1 MLTVVAQYLR
11 MIKFSHTLFALPFA
25 LAAIVVVAVRYRH
38 VIVITWQSV
47 LLIAVAFS
55 AMRSLAMA
63 ANRIFDRA
71 IDARNPRTNGRE
83 IPAGILST
91 KAVAIFAVL
100 SAAVLCASAY
110 LLAPLAGFLALPT
123 AIIVIG
129 YSFAKRF
136 TWLCHFW
143 LGAAIGLA
151 PMAVY
156 IALLQQIHAEAV
168 LMSVALM
175 FYIAG
180 FDILYALQDRDFDR
194 AEKLQS
200 IPARFG
206 IGAAMWI
213 SRVAHVCTLA
223 AVAAL
228 IATLPLSPWSWL
240 TFGLLAVLL
249 FAEHYL
255 VGSTKNPRY
264 EKIPIAFFHVNSA
277 FSIVFLATVAIGVF
291 LPR

>member
-1 MLTVVAQYLR
+1 VLTVITHYLR
-11 MIKFSHTLFALPFA
+11 MIKFSHTLFAMPFA
-25 LAAIVVVAVRYRH
+25 LAALVVVAARYRH
-38 VIVITWQSV
+38 AIVITWQSV

-71 IDARNPRTNGRE
+71 IDARNPRTKGRE

-91 KAVAIFAVL
+91 QAVAVFAVL
-100 SAAVLCASAY
+100 SAVVLCASAY
-110 LLAPLAGFLALPT
+110 LLAPLAGVLALP
-123 AIIVIG
+123 AAAIVIG

-156 IALLQQIHAEAV
+156 IALLQRIQFEAV

-180 FDILYALQDRDFDR
+180 FDILYALQDREFDR

-206 IGAAMWI
+206 IGAAMWV
-213 SRVAHVCTLA
+213 SRLSHILTLA

-228 IATLPLSPWSWL
+228 IVALPLSPWSWFA
-240 TFGLLAVLL
+240 FGLLAVLL
-249 FAEHYL
+249 FSEHYL

-277 FSIVFLATVAIGVF
+277 FSLVFLATVAIGVF
-291 LPR
+291 LP